1 MNDAN
6 DVVVLTSAANEFE
19 ATAIVSRL
27 DAEGIKATTAGEL
40 TSGFRAGAPGF
51 VKILVQ
57 RSDFDRAVLVLKE
70 VQDS

>member
-1 MNDAN
+1 MTDSNELIP
-6 DVVVLTSAANEFE
+6 LTSAANEFE

-40 TSGFRAGAPGF
+40 TSGFRAGAPGY
-51 VKILVQ
+51 VQILVQ
-57 RSDFDRAVLVLKE
+57 RSDFDRAVQVLKE